1 VVGGQ
6 LETIQMLLK
15 RGAPLEARNV
25 YGATVLAQ
33 ALWSAFNGE
42 PGTDYIP
49 IIETLVNA
57 SANIEDGLLDWLARQ
72 EGSSLLKDRIAE
84 ILLRRGA
91 KS

>member
-1 VVGGQ
+1 
-6 LETIQMLLK
+6 
-15 RGAPLEARNV
+15 
-25 YGATVLAQ
+25 VLGQ

-42 PGTDYIP
+42 PGTDYVT
-49 IIETLVNA
+49 IIETLIA
-57 SANIEDGLLDWLARQ
+57 AGAGIEDGLLDWLERQ